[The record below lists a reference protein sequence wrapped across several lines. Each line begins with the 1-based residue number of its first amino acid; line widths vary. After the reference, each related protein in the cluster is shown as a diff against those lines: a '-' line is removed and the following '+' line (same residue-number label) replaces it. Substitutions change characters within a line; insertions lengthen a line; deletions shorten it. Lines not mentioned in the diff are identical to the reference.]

1 MTFSYTNSVKPTMK
15 PLKLSGVQGSD
26 RLRLARWFA
35 DSMRVDSSDS
45 EVVGVS
51 FKQASD
57 WVFTDLNGV
66 VIALGPVFSANLT
79 SMDLRF

>member
-1 MTFSYTNSVKPTMK
+1 MTFVYTNSVKPTMK

-26 RLRLARWFA
+26 GIRHARGFA

-51 FKQASD
+51 FKQPRHG
-57 WVFTDLNGV
+57 VFTDLNGV

-79 SMDLRF
+79 SVDLKI